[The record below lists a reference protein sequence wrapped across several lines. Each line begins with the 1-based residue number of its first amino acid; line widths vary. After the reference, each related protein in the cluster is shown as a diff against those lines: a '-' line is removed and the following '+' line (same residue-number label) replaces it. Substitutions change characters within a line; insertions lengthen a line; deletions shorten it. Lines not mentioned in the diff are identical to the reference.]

1 MRCRRA
7 ELVGGRRRAALRL
20 QRAWRRCVARR
31 RRRERQAAS
40 VGLAV
45 VQVGGVTGA
54 SWAQCRHCGWRRGSV
69 HSGPISARRA
79 VAQGLVAVN
88 FAKPL
93 AVAPAITLHL
103 DDRVHRLPAA
113 AAAAGA
119 ETLALGP
126 LAAGLPN
133 QWVRAAR
140 PTSAQCQRSIVA
152 AAASAGG
159 AQRTH
164 GRRPRTAHGGSPTT
178 HQRML
183 ADAVDGAGREASR
196 LAPGALPHVD

>member
-1 MRCRRA
+1 M
-7 ELVGGRRRAALRL
+7 
-20 QRAWRRCVARR
+20 
-31 RRRERQAAS
+31 
-40 VGLAV
+40 
-45 VQVGGVTGA
+45 
-54 SWAQCRHCGWRRGSV
+54 
-69 HSGPISARRA
+69 
-79 VAQGLVAVN
+79 AVN

-113 AAAAGA
+113 AAAAAGA
-119 ETLALGP
+119 GAAALGP

-152 AAASAGG
+152 AAASAG

-164 GRRPRTAHGGSPTT
+164 GRPRTAHGGSPTT

-196 LAPGALPHVD
+196 SAPGALPPC